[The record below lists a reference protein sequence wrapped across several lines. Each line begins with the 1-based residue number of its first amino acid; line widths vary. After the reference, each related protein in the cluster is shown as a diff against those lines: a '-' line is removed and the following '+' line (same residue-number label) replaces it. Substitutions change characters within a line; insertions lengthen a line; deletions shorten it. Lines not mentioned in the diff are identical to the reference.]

1 MKNLLNDLFEL
12 SNFKLRANKIEYH
25 RTIFDEIFK
34 SDSSFIGIYGS
45 RGVGKTT
52 IMMQLAKKLDYNAD
66 EILYI
71 SCDHPMLSGV
81 SLFELVEYFSKYGGK
96 VIFIDEVHE
105 ALNYE
110 KELKSISDFLDIK
123 LFFSG
128 SSAIKLTNPS
138 FTRRFAMF
146 HLPILSF
153 REYLELSLK
162 VALPSFSF
170 EKVVTNHTKIANS
183 ILETLKEEKI
193 LRNFS
198 EYLKV
203 GAYPFYFSNKQNYN
217 QMLLDTV
224 NTILYTDLSSIYNL
238 SGEKVVVLKKLLS
251 SICVSDP
258 LELSIES
265 LSKRVGVSKA
275 TLYKYIEYLH
285 RAELLRHITY
295 EGKRF
300 KSMQKPDK
308 LYLSNPTLFHTLCL
322 KPKVGTLRE
331 SFFASQ
337 VSFNSSLYY
346 VEKGDF
352 LVDESYTVEIGGKNK
367 GFERPSKAT
376 TPQDKVRGQLKDIKN
391 SFVVADD
398 IEVGF
403 KNKIPLWIF
412 GFLY

>member
-12 SNFKLRANKIEYH
+12 SNSKLRANKIEYQ
-25 RTIFDEIFK
+25 RCIFDEIFK
-34 SDSSFIGIYGS
+34 CDSSFIGIYGS

-52 IMMQLAKKLDYNAD
+52 IMLQLAKKLKYKSD

-71 SCDHPMLSGV
+71 SCDHPILSTV

-105 ALNYE
+105 AQNYE
-110 KELKSISDFLDIK
+110 QELKSISDFLDIK

-138 FTRRFAMF
+138 FARRFAMF

-162 VALPSFSF
+162 VSLPSFSF
-170 EKVVTNHTKIANS
+170 NELVNNHTDISND
-183 ILETLKEEKI
+183 ILTKLKEQKI
-193 LRNFS
+193 LKHFS

-224 NTILYTDLSSIYNL
+224 NTVLYTDLSSIYNL
-238 SGEKVVVLKKLLS
+238 SGEKVLVLKKLLN

-265 LSKRVGVSKA
+265 LARRVGVSKA

-285 RAELLRHITY
+285 TAELLRHITY

-322 KPKVGTLRE
+322 KPKIGTLRE

-337 VSFNSSLYY
+337 VSFKSSLYY
-346 VEKGDF
+346 VSKGDF

-367 GFERPSKAT
+367 SFE
-376 TPQDKVRGQLKDIKN
+376 QLKDIKN

-403 KNKIPLWIF
+403 KNKIPLWLF